1 VGAGDAALPDAAGAA
16 ICQFLIIRSS
26 IVDSLAIVDLRSMI
40 ENDNGLRQRHT
51 ITNQESQINND
62 SQATDRQINN

>member
-1 VGAGDAALPDAAGAA
+1 LPDAAGAA
-16 ICQFLIIRSS
+16 ICQFLIIRSW
-26 IVDSLAIVDLRSMI
+26 IVDSLVIVDLRSMI

>member
-1 VGAGDAALPDAAGAA
+1 
-16 ICQFLIIRSS
+16 LIIRSW
-26 IVDSLAIVDLRSMI
+26 IVDSLVIVDLRSMI